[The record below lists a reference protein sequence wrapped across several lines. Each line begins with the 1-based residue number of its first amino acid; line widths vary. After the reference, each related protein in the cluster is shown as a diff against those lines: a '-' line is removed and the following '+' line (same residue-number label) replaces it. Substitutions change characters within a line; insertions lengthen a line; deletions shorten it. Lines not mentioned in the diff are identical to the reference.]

1 MGEGFFVLFGAKRID
16 ATKGPI
22 VKLIILYALPLVIS
36 TLIQTLFNAVD
47 VVVLGNM
54 ADSVAV
60 AAVGATT
67 TIVHLLV
74 NTFIGLSSGTKIILA
89 HQIGAKDHDGVNK
102 TVGTSLITAVAIG
115 GVIAI
120 VGFFLIP
127 LFLNLTDCPVDCYD
141 GALLY
146 LRIYVSTAPAIMVYN
161 FGSAI
166 ISSSGDTQ
174 RPMYYIML
182 CGLLN
187 VFLNVILCLILP
199 QKVAAVAIATAA
211 AQVLGAFLV
220 MRRLCTMEGIGRV
233 ALSKIRWHVSTF
245 GRMMRYGVP
254 IALSNA
260 LYPMANLQIQ
270 TAINSY
276 GVPAIAGNSAAAT
289 IEGFSSAFNG
299 AMGTTTTTF
308 MGQNL
313 GAENP
318 DRVKKIFWR
327 AWGLCA
333 ACSLVMGVFMFLTG
347 RFWLGLILSDDPSA
361 IDFGM
366 VRMFFI
372 TLFVCVSGSNSVIG
386 HALQAFG
393 YSAFSAANSM
403 ISIFVLRMIW
413 MFFIY
418 PQYPTFV
425 CLMAC
430 FLVSWC
436 FMLLGNIL
444 MFLFVYRRYRR
455 GKLKSIT

>member
-1 MGEGFFVLFGAKRID
+1 VGIFMLFGAKRID

-22 VKLIILYALPLVIS
+22 VRLIILYALPLVFS
-36 TLIQTLFNAVD
+36 TLIQMLFNAVD
-47 VVVLGNM
+47 VLVLGNM

-74 NTFIGLSSGTKIILA
+74 NSFIGLSSGSKIILA

-115 GVIAI
+115 GAVAV
-120 VGFFLIP
+120 VGFFLTP
-127 LFLNLTDCPVDCYD
+127 LFLNVTSCPEDCFD

-146 LRIYVSTAPAIMVYN
+146 LRIYMGAVPAIMVYN

-166 ISSSGDTQ
+166 LSASGDTQ

-187 VFLNVILCLILP
+187 VGLNIILCLILP

-211 AQVLGAFLV
+211 SQVLGAFLV
-220 MRRLCTMEGIGRV
+220 IRRLCTMEGIGRV
-233 ALSKIRWHVSTF
+233 VLSKIRWYAASF

-276 GVPAIAGNSAAAT
+276 GVSAIAGNSAAAT
-289 IEGFSSAFNG
+289 IEGFSSAFNS

-313 GAENP
+313 GAEKP
-318 DRVKKIFWR
+318 DRVKKTFWR

-333 ACSLVMGVFMFLTG
+333 ACSLVMGVFMFSTG

-366 VRMFFI
+366 VRMFFV
-372 TLFVCVSGSNSVIG
+372 TLFVCVSGSNSVLG

-393 YSAFSAANSM
+393 YSTFSALNSM
-403 ISIFVLRMIW
+403 ISVFGFRMIW
-413 MFFIY
+413 MFFVY
-418 PQYPTFV
+418 PHNQTFI

-436 FMLLGNIL
+436 FMLLCNVVV
-444 MFLFVYRRYRR
+444 FTFVYTRYKR
-455 GKLKSIT
+455 GKLKSVG

>member
-1 MGEGFFVLFGAKRID
+1 MGIFMLFGAKRID

-22 VKLIILYALPLVIS
+22 VRLIILYALPLVFS

-47 VVVLGNM
+47 VLVLGNM

-89 HQIGAKDHDGVNK
+89 HQIGARDHDGVNK
-102 TVGTSLITAVAIG
+102 TVGTSLITAVIIG
-115 GVIAI
+115 SLVAVAGC
-120 VGFFLIP
+120 FLTP
-127 LFLNLTDCPVDCYD
+127 LFLNLTDCPKDCYD

-166 ISSSGDTQ
+166 ISASGDTQ
-174 RPMYYIML
+174 RPMYYILL

-187 VFLNVILCLILP
+187 VLLNVSLCLILP

-220 MRRLCTMEGIGRV
+220 MHRLCTMEGIGRV
-233 ALSKIRWHVSTF
+233 VFSKIRWHVSTF

-276 GVPAIAGNSAAAT
+276 GVSAIAGNSAAAT
-289 IEGFSSAFNG
+289 IEGFSSAFNS

-313 GAENP
+313 GAEKT
-318 DRVKKIFWR
+318 DRVKKTFWR

-333 ACSLVMGVFMFLTG
+333 ACSLVMGVFMFSTG

-366 VRMFFI
+366 VRMFFV

-393 YSAFSAANSM
+393 YSTFSALNSM
-403 ISIFVLRMIW
+403 ISIFGFRMIW
-413 MFFIY
+413 MNVIY
-418 PQYPTFV
+418 PQYQTFE

-436 FMLLGNIL
+436 FMLLCNITV
-444 MFLFVYRRYRR
+444 FTFVYKRYKKGR
-455 GKLKSIT
+455 LKAIR